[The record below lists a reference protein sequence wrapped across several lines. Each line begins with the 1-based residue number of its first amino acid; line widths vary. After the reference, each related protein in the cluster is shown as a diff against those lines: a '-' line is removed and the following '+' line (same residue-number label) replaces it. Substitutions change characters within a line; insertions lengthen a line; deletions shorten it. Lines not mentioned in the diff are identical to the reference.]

1 MFPSDAKF
9 LGVTRILSAPIEE
22 AISIE
27 FNIFSASRSRNYLV
41 ICLAVHTQTET
52 LRTDVTREAGAHGSL
67 HATLLPDENL
77 GA

>member
-1 MFPSDAKF
+1 MFPSDGKF
-9 LGVTRILSAPIEE
+9 LGVTRIVSAPIEE

-27 FNIFSASRSRNYLV
+27 INIFILS
-41 ICLAVHTQTET
+41 CVHTHTET
-52 LRTDVTREAGAHGSL
+52 LRTDVTPEAEAHGSL